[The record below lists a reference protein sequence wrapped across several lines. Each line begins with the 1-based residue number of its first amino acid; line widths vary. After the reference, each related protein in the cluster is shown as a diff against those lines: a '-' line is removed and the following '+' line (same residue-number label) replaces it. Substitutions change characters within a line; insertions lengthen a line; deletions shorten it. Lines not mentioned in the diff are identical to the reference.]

1 MTLLSNAPWTRPRK
15 ADLQIGNAADAGS
28 PSANVK
34 DGVGGIVVVG
44 NQGVVGC
51 IEDMDME
58 SPATAGRVLTAAAR
72 PAALI
77 TGASSGIGAALAHVF
92 AQNGHEVVLTAR
104 RAPQMANV
112 ASNIRAA
119 GHRAHT
125 ISCDLSRR
133 DSSECI
139 AREMAALNL
148 EPSFIVNNAGYGL
161 LGPAA
166 TLDRGDQLA
175 MIDLNCRTLTE
186 LSLRFIPSL
195 ARHRG
200 GILNVASISGFI
212 PGPGMSVYNASK
224 AYVLSFSVGLRRE
237 LQPKGIRVTTLC
249 PGPVPTE
256 FQARA
261 GILDVHYP
269 RGFDRPAEDV
279 AREGYK
285 GLMRNRA
292 VVVPGLHNK
301 LVPWLPRFLPRS
313 FIASMVYGR
322 LRRWED
328 A

>member
-1 MTLLSNAPWTRPRK
+1 M
-15 ADLQIGNAADAGS
+15 I
-28 PSANVK
+28 
-34 DGVGGIVVVG
+34 GIVR
-44 NQGVVGC
+44 
-51 IEDMDME
+51 I
-58 SPATAGRVLTAAAR
+58 ALRR
-72 PAALI
+72 PYTFIVMAMLI
-77 TGASSGIGAALAHVF
+77 LLSGIGAALAHVF

-104 RAPQMANV
+104 RVPQMANV
-112 ASNIRAA
+112 ACSIRAA

-125 ISCDLSRR
+125 ISCDLSRP
-133 DSSECI
+133 DSAECI

-166 TLDRGDQLA
+166 TLDRGEQLA

-224 AYVLSFSVGLRRE
+224 AYVISFSVGLRRE
-237 LQPKGIRVTTLC
+237 LRPKGIRVTALC

-261 GILDVHYP
+261 GIRDVHYP

-279 AREGYK
+279 ALEGYK

-301 LVPWLPRFLPRS
+301 LVPWLPRFLPRD
-313 FIASMVYGR
+313 ILASLVYGR
-322 LRRWED
+322 LRQWED

>member
-1 MTLLSNAPWTRPRK
+1 MNGKQNLQTR
-15 ADLQIGNAADAGS
+15 NAADRGLAS
-28 PSANVK
+28 TKVK
-34 DGVGGIVVVG
+34 DEVGSSVVVLERGVGG
-44 NQGVVGC
+44 C
-51 IEDMDME
+51 IDDMDMD
-58 SPATAGRVLTAAAR
+58 SPATAGRIATASAR
-72 PAALI
+72 PVALI

-92 AQNGHEVVLTAR
+92 ARNGHEVVLTAR

-112 ASNIRAA
+112 ASSIRAA

-125 ISCDLSRR
+125 ISCDLSRS
-133 DSSECI
+133 DASECI
-139 AREMAALNL
+139 AREMAALGL
-148 EPSFIVNNAGYGL
+148 EPSYIVNNAGYGL

-166 TLDRGDQLA
+166 TLDRGDQLT

-224 AYVLSFSVGLRRE
+224 AFVISFSVGLRRE
-237 LQPKGIRVTTLC
+237 LQPKGVRVTALC

-261 GILDVHYP
+261 GIMDVHYP

-279 AREGYK
+279 AQQGYK

-301 LVPWLPRFLPRS
+301 LVPWLPRFLPRN
-313 FIASMVYGR
+313 ILASLVYGQ

>member
-1 MTLLSNAPWTRPRK
+1 VILSDK
-15 ADLQIGNAADAGS
+15 
-28 PSANVK
+28 
-34 DGVGGIVVVG
+34 GVGG
-44 NQGVVGC
+44 C
-51 IEDMDME
+51 IDDMDMD
-58 SPATAGRVLTAAAR
+58 SPALAGRTSTAGAR
-72 PAALI
+72 PAVLI

-92 AQNGHEVVLTAR
+92 AQHGHEVVLSAR
-104 RAPQMANV
+104 RAPQMASV
-112 ASNIRAA
+112 AGNIRAA
-119 GHRAHT
+119 GRRAHM
-125 ISCDLSRR
+125 ISCDLSRA
-133 DSSECI
+133 DASECI

-148 EPSFIVNNAGYGL
+148 EPAFIVNNAGYGL

-166 TLDRGDQLA
+166 ALDRAEQLA

-224 AYVLSFSVGLRRE
+224 AYVLSFSIGLRRE
-237 LQPKGIRVTTLC
+237 LQPKGIRVTALC
-249 PGPVPTE
+249 PGPVATE

-261 GILDVHYP
+261 GIMDVHYP
-269 RGFDRPAEDV
+269 RGFDRTAADV
-279 AREGYK
+279 ARQGYK
-285 GLMRNRA
+285 GLMRGRA
-292 VVVPGLHNK
+292 VVVPGVHNK